1 VYKGLFTTT
10 QRKKKQNQPV
20 DTAPTTHKK
29 PHNNV
34 NTLERFIFSAYA
46 NMHRWRMIT
55 VRRDVVPQGTE
66 PQTENTFEVKN
77 MAYKYIAEEWAKP
90 EKSFVEELMRQRLIQ
105 WRKEPT
111 VNRVERPLRLDRARK
126 LGYKAKQGFVI
137 ARVSVR
143 RGNLRKLR
151 PVSGRRPKRM
161 GVKKFKPAKS
171 LRLIAEERTARK
183 FPNLEVLNSYWVG
196 EDGRSKWFEVILVD
210 PHSPSIVN
218 DNDINWITEPQHKRR
233 VFRSLTSAGKKIR
246 SLRNKG
252 TGAEKVRPS
261 KRKVPKGE
269 HH

>member
-1 VYKGLFTTT
+1 
-10 QRKKKQNQPV
+10 
-20 DTAPTTHKK
+20 
-29 PHNNV
+29 
-34 NTLERFIFSAYA
+34 
-46 NMHRWRMIT
+46 MIT

-105 WRKEPT
+105 WRKQHT
-111 VNRVERPLRLDRARK
+111 VERIERPTRLDRARK
-126 LGYKAKQGFVI
+126 LGYKAKQGFVM
-137 ARVSVR
+137 ARTKVR
-143 RGNLRKLR
+143 RGNMRKLR
-151 PVSGRRPKRM
+151 PRSGRRPKRM